1 MKYAKMTVLAV
12 MSMLCITTIVNSQA
26 KQNAQVDVRITLT
39 KGLNLR
45 TIQGDLNFGEII
57 QTGVS
62 SNLVKTPNK
71 GLVLEVNG
79 SPGRE
84 VFVNYGNVT
93 LDNDN
98 WTNNTG
104 GVKGLMTFSPIVEH
118 TKANIIY
125 SDATHISSGNA
136 YPLEESSGDGL
147 LYLWV
152 GGEIDVTQSQPSGDY
167 EGQFTVTVSY

>member
-1 MKYAKMTVLAV
+1 MKNVKIVILTII
-12 MSMLCITTIVNSQA
+12 SMLCITTIVNSQA
-26 KQNAQVDVRITLT
+26 KQNAQVDVWITLT

-45 TIQGDLNFGEII
+45 TVQGDLNFGEII

-62 SNLVKTPNK
+62 SNLIITPSK
-71 GLVLEVNG
+71 GLVLEING
-79 SPGRE
+79 SPGRD

-93 LDNDN
+93 LDNEN
-98 WTNNTG
+98 WTNGTG
-104 GVKGLMTFSPIVEH
+104 GVKGFMTFSPIVEH

-125 SDATHISSGNA
+125 SDAAPISSGNA

-152 GGEIDVTQSQPSGDY
+152 GGEIDVAHSQPSGDY

>member
-26 KQNAQVDVRITLT
+26 KQNAQIDVRITLT

-79 SPGRE
+79 SPG
-84 VFVNYGNVT
+84 
-93 LDNDN
+93 
-98 WTNNTG
+98 
-104 GVKGLMTFSPIVEH
+104 
-118 TKANIIY
+118 
-125 SDATHISSGNA
+125 
-136 YPLEESSGDGL
+136 
-147 LYLWV
+147 
-152 GGEIDVTQSQPSGDY
+152 
-167 EGQFTVTVSY
+167 